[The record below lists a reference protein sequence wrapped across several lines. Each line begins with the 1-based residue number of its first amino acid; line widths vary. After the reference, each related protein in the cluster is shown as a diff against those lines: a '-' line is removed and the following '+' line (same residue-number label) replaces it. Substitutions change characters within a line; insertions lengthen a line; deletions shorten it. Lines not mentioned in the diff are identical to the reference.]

1 MNLDLH
7 EHNKDDIIVS
17 ERYHQEVHHYS
28 GERSFHEYYD
38 INIDTTIHKD
48 NRETPLPQ
56 EIAKKT
62 KPSILPVESTRVAPE
77 LLEARPNQT
86 EGNNNMEQHQSI
98 PVETFK
104 KELDSIIDRVNQII
118 VDTNRTLNED
128 VCKQEL
134 CSFTPDPVIPKP
146 KEQSEKQAPSNAI
159 KAYSSG
165 ISFSENPSQDVS
177 ISSAFAQD
185 NFRKRQ
191 SLDTHAED
199 PQDKQRKASLA
210 TAAPTLD
217 AKHVLHEDN
226 PILINENTKT
236 KLDQGH
242 QIPKAANPILKPAC
256 RQASKVIG
264 NKFSGEVLKKNN
276 SSASVELQDDS
287 PVFANSRPS
296 LPKNN
301 EPQVPILSL
310 KTTNLQDAAQNQS
323 SQRLNSRDSK
333 LSNYSAS
340 AIKQQPQSLL
350 SSGRKIPCVS
360 PKPHQAPAI
369 LVNGSVRASLPSPT
383 PAMTPCFKPANRDN
397 KENYNYSKN
406 NFFGSVLPSSG
417 DKTVPTFHQAHMPL
431 LNDVHEGSHS
441 AKSNPKTVKA
451 VSPKPSI
458 TPAESQERTHL
469 AVDGPLFEMKLEE
482 ICSRL
487 KFIVKKPFAC
497 AKVMLHL
504 LREVLLSDSKTV
516 HVLCSKGADIAVA
529 LSRLQSCVQR
539 SEAIAKEIHSEDP
552 CSVQITN
559 ALITSMKEASK
570 ELLDSIRAAGY
581 NTLDSRSKHS
591 SEMSKDGSKIDQ
603 YQSSLNHHKKSVVKT
618 ITTHPKEEEKI
629 VHKVQIQSHLKQVP
643 IIENFPQFPKQAH
656 SLPKNINQHNA
667 ESTSRQFADYSDVEK
682 AAHLIC
688 DHKLSFRVC
697 SMTKLRKQ
705 IFLGFEDGAISMVTL
720 SPTYNINLD
729 KCIRYSTEPVTQ
741 MICIDLQDKRNGEYL
756 ITASGMRDPVIVVW
770 DIATFKPIAELKG
783 HSQFIT
789 CLQRV
794 GEGFFASCSFD
805 KSIRVWDCQSWHCV
819 NSLYF
824 HEAPIISCC
833 YSPELNLLAT
843 GDLSGAVNVS
853 SPTIEEGKFR
863 SCATYTKFKGCGP
876 ILELCFDSHR
886 RLVSFENSK
895 MRVYDCRG
903 TLFKELKCPFFVSTV
918 RFVDHNNILLV
929 DMTGR
934 PNWIDY
940 EQALCDTTLP
950 RPLLSSHQDDIEL
963 ASKTI
968 SQRVTGGLPK
978 AQFVKS
984 GDSLMVYSLCPD
996 GHTLRIHGLN

>member
-1 MNLDLH
+1 MYFDERDFEGHVSLQSYGNKALDGKSIGEAIDIENCNERDNSKGTKMKSGVMGDVPSVNSEKMHGNDRLPDELGDVLDRVSQIIADSNPRSNAMTEQMQVKSPGSHNQDYAKNGQYGSGMSFSDPPSRVESFNSSLLLEKHRLAQAAKEAAGQPTSVESPFKVIDMNSNENRLKDL
-7 EHNKDDIIVS
+7 NQSKIQSS
-17 ERYHQEVHHYS
+17 ERRPIENFNFTLKGAMKENDRPLENYQEQSIESSKMKKPESAGLKSKANSVQVEYEETIILRKAEKTISRQSSKNKFVAEVISNNPARYS
-28 GERSFHEYYD
+28 MQSLSTHSNAIPEGFIPKSPKAVSNKSSSFCSEPIQHES
-38 INIDTTIHKD
+38 IG
-48 NRETPLPQ
+48 
-56 EIAKKT
+56 
-62 KPSILPVESTRVAPE
+62 KPSLHPQQSVATKNSIRAPQMVTVQDHQQSTHSATSSTHSKSEKHKP
-77 LLEARPNQT
+77 T
-86 EGNNNMEQHQSI
+86 
-98 PVETFK
+98 
-104 KELDSIIDRVNQII
+104 D
-118 VDTNRTLNED
+118 
-128 VCKQEL
+128 
-134 CSFTPDPVIPKP
+134 PKP
-146 KEQSEKQAPSNAI
+146 KDYGCPMMTSTAKSQAPSPHPQTHPVASTLSTP
-159 KAYSSG
+159 YTSSR
-165 ISFSENPSQDVS
+165 V
-177 ISSAFAQD
+177 
-185 NFRKRQ
+185 
-191 SLDTHAED
+191 
-199 PQDKQRKASLA
+199 
-210 TAAPTLD
+210 
-217 AKHVLHEDN
+217 
-226 PILINENTKT
+226 
-236 KLDQGH
+236 
-242 QIPKAANPILKPAC
+242 
-256 RQASKVIG
+256 
-264 NKFSGEVLKKNN
+264 
-276 SSASVELQDDS
+276 
-287 PVFANSRPS
+287 PVQP
-296 LPKNN
+296 P
-301 EPQVPILSL
+301 
-310 KTTNLQDAAQNQS
+310 
-323 SQRLNSRDSK
+323 K
-333 LSNYSAS
+333 LS
-340 AIKQQPQSLL
+340 
-350 SSGRKIPCVS
+350 
-360 PKPHQAPAI
+360 
-369 LVNGSVRASLPSPT
+369 
-383 PAMTPCFKPANRDN
+383 
-397 KENYNYSKN
+397 
-406 NFFGSVLPSSG
+406 LPSSG
-417 DKTVPTFHQAHMPL
+417 NRTENRGIERT
-431 LNDVHEGSHS
+431 EGSHS

-458 TPAESQERTHL
+458 TPAESHERTHL

-656 SLPKNINQHNA
+656 SLPKNLNQHNA